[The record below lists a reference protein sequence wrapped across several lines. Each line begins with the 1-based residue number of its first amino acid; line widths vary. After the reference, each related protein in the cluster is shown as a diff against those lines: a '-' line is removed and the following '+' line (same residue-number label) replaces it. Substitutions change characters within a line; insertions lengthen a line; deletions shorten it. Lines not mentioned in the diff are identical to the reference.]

1 LRMCPGFAIARV
13 EITNAQL
20 KAAGI
25 SRHGDRACPLPADGH
40 ADAPAACVTAQEM
53 EADVEWLSQ
62 HIGRSYRLP
71 SAAALEFAA
80 RASVDDDRGAD
91 RMGGGLAEMVAE
103 CWPSDVPATQVLAVD
118 FSETQITRCSH
129 RIVKDGADDEREH
142 CWRLSAR
149 RAFDAAARSPTHR
162 PSHHAHVRPDGAQ
175 RVLGCAA
182 SGRVLVL
189 ELSRGGR
196 SLAR

>member
-1 LRMCPGFAIARV
+1 MWPGFAIARV

-25 SRHGDRACPLPADGH
+25 SLPGDRACPLPADGH

-53 EADVEWLSQ
+53 EAYVDWLSQ
-62 HIGRSYRLP
+62 HTDSRYRLL

-80 RASVDDDRGAD
+80 RASVDEDRGAD

-103 CWPSDVPATQVLAVD
+103 CWLSDVPGTQVLAVD
-118 FSETQITRCSH
+118 FSETQITRCLH

-142 CWRLSAR
+142 WRRLTAR
-149 RAFDAAARSPTHR
+149 RAFDAAGRSPRTGFRVMR
-162 PSHHAHVRPDGAQ
+162 PFDPT
-175 RVLGCAA
+175 
-182 SGRVLVL
+182 
-189 ELSRGGR
+189 
-196 SLAR
+196 ARNGF